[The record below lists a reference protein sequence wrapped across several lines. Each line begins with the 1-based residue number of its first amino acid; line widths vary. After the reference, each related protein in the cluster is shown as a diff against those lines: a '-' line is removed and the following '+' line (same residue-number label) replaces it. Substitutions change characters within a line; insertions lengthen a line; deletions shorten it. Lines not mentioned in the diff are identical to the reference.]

1 MHIWKR
7 RDDHDDLRDCQ
18 SRAPL
23 FFENIKAYASIAVD
37 IGVEDLRLERH
48 LKEGGANIYSINI
61 TKKKSN
67 NQSKQQAMIK

>member
-48 LKEGGANIYSINI
+48 LKGGANIYSINI